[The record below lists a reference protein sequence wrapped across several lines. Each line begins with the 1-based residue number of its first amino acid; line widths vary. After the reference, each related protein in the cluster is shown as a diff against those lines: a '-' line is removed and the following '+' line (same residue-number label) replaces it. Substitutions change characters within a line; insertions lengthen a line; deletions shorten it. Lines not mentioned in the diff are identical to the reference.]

1 MQQSALENEPKTH
14 VERSSGEV
22 HVFLSGSWTAD
33 MGKTAEQYSDNLRR
47 IQDNGKVIFD
57 LKDINRLDT
66 VGGWLIVR
74 ACATL
79 RERGI
84 DVSLQGVSE
93 THQLLIDE
101 IANHSEAGQ
110 VDSKHSKFI
119 DLLVDIGKG
128 IVGARNDLLKGI
140 SFFGEFVVA
149 LLRIIVRPRSFR
161 FTSLVNQLELVA
173 FRSVPIITL
182 MTFLVG
188 CIIAQQG
195 IFQLRTF
202 GATAFVVDL
211 AGILTLRELGVL
223 LAAIMVSGRSGSAYT
238 AELGSMKMR
247 EEVDALRVMGLD
259 PMEVLVVPRIM
270 ALVIG
275 LPLLTFLASI
285 AGLAGAGLTAYLYGG
300 ITPEVF
306 LTRLQTAI
314 AINTFFAGLIKA
326 PFMALVIGVIACI
339 EGFAVEGSSESLGRH
354 VTSSVVKSIFM
365 VIVMDGLFAIF
376 YASINF

>member
-1 MQQSALENEPKTH
+1 MQQSALENEPKTQ

-22 HVFLSGSWTAD
+22 HVLLSGSWTAD
-33 MGKTAEQYSDNLRR
+33 MGKTAEQYSADLKR
-47 IQDNGKVIFD
+47 IQDNEKVIFNLQD
-57 LKDINRLDT
+57 VDRLDT

-84 DVSLQGVSE
+84 DVSLQGVSAKY
-93 THQLLIDE
+93 QLLIDE
-101 IANHSEAGQ
+101 IANHSEAEQ
-110 VDSKHSKFI
+110 VDPGHSRI
-119 DLLVDIGKG
+119 VDLLVDIGKG
-128 IVGARNDLLKGI
+128 VVGAKDDFLKGI

-149 LLRIIVRPRSFR
+149 LMHILVRPRSFR

-223 LAAIMVSGRSGSAYT
+223 LSAIMVSGRSGSAYT

-247 EEVDALRVMGLD
+247 EEIDALRVMGLD
-259 PMEVLVVPRIM
+259 PMEVLVVPRIL

-306 LTRLQTAI
+306 LSRLQAAI

>member
-1 MQQSALENEPKTH
+1 MQQTALENEPKID
-14 VERSSGEV
+14 VERSNGEV
-22 HVFLSGSWTAD
+22 LVFLSGSWTAD
-33 MGKTAEQYSDNLRR
+33 MGQTAENYSADLRR
-47 IQDNGKVIFD
+47 IQDDEKVTFD
-57 LKDINRLDT
+57 LAGIDMLDT

-79 RERGI
+79 HARGI
-84 DVSLQGVSE
+84 QVSLRGTSAK
-93 THQLLIDE
+93 HQLLLDE
-101 IANHSEAGQ
+101 IANHSEAEQ
-110 VDSKHSKFI
+110 VPVKHSRI
-119 DLLVDIGKG
+119 MDLLVDIGKG
-128 IVGARNDLLKGI
+128 VVGAKEDFIKGI
-140 SFFGEFVVA
+140 AFFGELIVA
-149 LLRIIVRPRSFR
+149 ILHILVKPGSFR

-173 FRSVPIITL
+173 FRSVPIIVL

-223 LAAIMVSGRSGSAYT
+223 LSAIMVSGRSGSAYT

-247 EEVDALRVMGLD
+247 EEIDALRVMGLD
-259 PMEVLVVPRIM
+259 PMEVLVVPRIL

-285 AGLAGAGLTAYLYGG
+285 AGLAGAGLTAYFYGG

-306 LTRLQTAI
+306 MTRLQSAI
-314 AINTFFAGLIKA
+314 GVNTFFAGLIKA

-339 EGFAVEGSSESLGRH
+339 EGFAVEGSAESLGRH

-365 VIVMDGLFAIF
+365 VIVMDGLFAVF